1 MTSSDFWSSVGT
13 TPADLERAYAF
24 LLERGDAASSR
35 EIAAHIIEWRVHEEQ
50 KRLEELAARRA
61 PIYQPKGTYEIG
73 QRVVFTAF
81 DSREGVVTQIRASDN
96 PRLAP
101 FQVMTVQLEDE
112 SAPREFAMAYTAP
125 HPLNEDREAPVEL
138 TLSPEEAIAKYGELV
153 RTNLLQRLN
162 ADKEFVRLDDGWFL
176 RGLLPE
182 IHEGYLHLAE
192 AAIEQANDALR
203 ASDLLK
209 IFEFPP
215 TIKRT
220 AAAFALNVALSNDSR
235 FEDVGPRNSPRWFLK
250 RLEPE
255 EARERP
261 KILEAP
267 STRPVT
273 LPSELELI
281 ATELQDEAD
290 CNGDGNNTSL
300 APRDEITVI
309 LTYPHRQAGTLPLTP
324 AVRAL
329 LPPFDHPRLR
339 FYFVDALTQERF
351 AGYAVNDGAYIAG
364 LVGWFAARKLWP
376 GAYITLKRGSE
387 PLTLVIEYQPQ
398 RERSLWVRVARGIN
412 GQLTFSQE
420 KRPIA
425 HKADEEMLIIIGDPV
440 GLEIAAQRAR
450 EQPSLTTLL
459 EEIFPELAKLSGAGR
474 VHAKTLYSAVNLVR
488 RAGPRAVMYALT
500 QSRVLA
506 SVGGGYFVLNE
517 VRR

>member
-1 MTSSDFWSSVGT
+1 MASADFWNTVGT

-35 EIAAHIIEWRVHEEQ
+35 EIAAHLIEMRVREEQ

-73 QRVVFTAF
+73 QRVIFTAF
-81 DSREGVVTQIRASDN
+81 DNREGVVTQVRPSDN

-101 FQVMTVQLEDE
+101 FQVICVQMEGE
-112 SAPREFAMAYTAP
+112 SAPREFAMAYSAP
-125 HPLNEDREAPVEL
+125 HPLNEEREAPIEL
-138 TLSPEEAIAKYGELV
+138 TLTPEEAIAKYGELV

-162 ADKEFVRLDDGWFL
+162 TDKEFVRLDDGWFL

-182 IHEGYLHLAE
+182 IHEGYLNLAE

-203 ASDLLK
+203 ASDLVK

-220 AAAFALNVALSNDSR
+220 AATFALNVALANDPR

-261 KILEAP
+261 KILEALP
-267 STRPVT
+267 ARPVT

-281 ATELQDEAD
+281 AAELQDEAD
-290 CNGDGNNTSL
+290 FNGDSNNTI
-300 APRDEITVI
+300 APRDEITII

-329 LPPFDHPRLR
+329 LPPFDRPRLR
-339 FYFVDALTQERF
+339 FYFVDALTQEKF

-364 LVGWFAARKLWP
+364 LARWYAARKLWP

-387 PLTLVIEYQPQ
+387 PLTILIEYQPQ
-398 RERSLWVRVARGIN
+398 RERSLWVRVARAVN

-420 KRPIA
+420 KRPLA
-425 HKADEEMLIIIGDPV
+425 HKADEEMLIVIPDPL
-440 GLEIAAQRAR
+440 GLETAAQRAR
-450 EQPSLTTLL
+450 EQPSLTALL
-459 EEIFPELAKLSGAGR
+459 EDIFPELAKLSGAGR
-474 VHAKTLYSAVNLVR
+474 VHAKTLYSAINLVR
-488 RAGPRAVMYALT
+488 RAGPRAVMHALT
-500 QSRVLA
+500 QSRTLS
-506 SVGGGYFVLNE
+506 SVGGGYFILNE
-517 VRR
+517 ARR